1 MAETLE
7 TKIDAALDTY
17 DDLETA
23 MERFDR
29 ALSALRYELNKAKQ
43 EAK

>member
-7 TKIDAALDTY
+7 TMIDDALDTY

-23 MERFDR
+23 LERFDR
-29 ALSALRYELNKAKQ
+29 AVSALKYALNKLTQ
-43 EAK
+43 EKK

>member
-29 ALSALRYELNKAKQ
+29 ALSALKYELNKLKQ
-43 EAK
+43 EKK